1 MKSIVFGHAGDGNV
15 HVNIFKGEIPEQDW
29 AKMLPKLKKEIYQRA
44 LMLGGSI
51 TGEHGIGSIRK
62 NYISLMMNDV
72 EIELQRRI
80 KKAFDPKGI
89 LNPGKIFPDL
99 QK

>member
-1 MKSIVFGHAGDGNV
+1 MFGHAGDGNV
-15 HVNIFKGEIPEQDW
+15 HVDVFKGDLPEQDW
-29 AKMLPKLKKEIYQRA
+29 LKILPDLKKEIYRRA

-51 TGEHGIGSIRK
+51 TGEHGIGSLRK
-62 NYISLMMNDV
+62 DYIGLMMSDV

-89 LNPGKIFPDL
+89 LNPGKVFPNL
-99 QK
+99 HK